1 MSKRRTFAR
10 IAALPATVGLLTVVA
25 AAPASAHVTVT
36 PSVAGAGSFTV
47 LTVALSHGCDGSATT
62 SLDVQIPE
70 EILSVSA
77 ARSPFWEAEPQIE
90 QLDEPATDAHGNEV
104 TERVASVRFTATEPL
119 EDGVRDSV
127 ELSFQ
132 IPDVEGETL
141 AFPTIQTC
149 EKGETAWTQI
159 PEEGQDAEE
168 LDTPA
173 PSFVVEAAAEG
184 GHGSSSHDE
193 EGPPRRRG
201 GTPSAEETS
210 EDSDALGWA
219 GLGAG
224 VLGLLAGGTALARSR
239 STS

>member
-1 MSKRRTFAR
+1 M
-10 IAALPATVGLLTVVA
+10 
-25 AAPASAHVTVT
+25 
-36 PSVAGAGSFTV
+36 

-90 QLDEPATDAHGNEV
+90 QLDEPVTDAHGNEV

-119 EDGVRDSV
+119 EDGVSDSV

-132 IPDVEGETL
+132 VPDVEGETL

-149 EKGETAWTQI
+149 EKGETAWTQV

-168 LDTPA
+168 LETPA

-184 GHGSSSHDE
+184 GHGSSGHDE
-193 EGPPRRRG
+193 EDADDAEHRG
-201 GTPSAEETS
+201 RGATEETDETPTRS
-210 EDSDALGWA
+210 AWA

>member
-1 MSKRRTFAR
+1 MSNRRTCAR
-10 IAALPATVGLLTVVA
+10 LAALPATVGLLTVVA

-36 PSVAGAGSFTV
+36 PSVASSGSYTV
-47 LTVALSHGCDGSATT
+47 LTVALAHGCDGSATT
-62 SLDVQIPE
+62 GLDVQIPE
-70 EILSVSA
+70 EILSVSPT
-77 ARSPFWEAEPQIE
+77 RSPFWEAEPQIE
-90 QLDEPATDAHGNEV
+90 QLDEPVTDAHGNEV

-119 EDGVRDSV
+119 EDGVRDAV

-132 IPDVEGETL
+132 VPELEGETL

-149 EKGETAWTQI
+149 EQGETAWTQI
-159 PEEGQDAEE
+159 PEEGQDTEE
-168 LDTPA
+168 LETPA

-184 GHGSSSHDE
+184 GHGSTGHDE
-193 EGPPRRRG
+193 EDDPEE
-201 GTPSAEETS
+201 GTGERN
-210 EDSDALGWA
+210 DVLGWA